1 MRYFKKNN
9 KYKYGDRQKDSGM
22 YVTVRQV
29 KNKDGTTTSDVNGAI
44 RVLKKK
50 LMKEGLFQELRERTS
65 HKTRGEKKRRQKAAG
80 KKRWERKLE
89 KRKQELGY

>member
-9 KYKYGDRQKDSGM
+9 KYKYGDRQKDSGCLL
-22 YVTVRQV
+22 YTSE
-29 KNKDGTTTSDVNGAI
+29 NKDGTTTSDINGAI

-50 LMKEGLFQELRERTS
+50 LMKEGLFQELRERS
-65 HKTRGEKKRRQKAAG
+65 FFQSRGEKNRRAKAAG
-80 KKRWERKLE
+80 KRRWQRKME